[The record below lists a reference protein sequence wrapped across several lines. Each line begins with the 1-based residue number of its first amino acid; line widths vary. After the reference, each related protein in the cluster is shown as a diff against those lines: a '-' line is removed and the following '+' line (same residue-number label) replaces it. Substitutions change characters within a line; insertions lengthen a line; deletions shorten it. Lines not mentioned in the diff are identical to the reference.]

1 MKNLNLVLLLAGA
14 LLLGVGLLKPN
25 ISNIFPNKSVVIEPA
40 NLSEPSANLR
50 AEADNVIQALSADS
64 DRKIDGKNLAQ
75 LYIDMATLVSL
86 DGEDQVITN
95 TEEIRQANRLS
106 GLMLHLDIK
115 GKYPELAS
123 AAQKL
128 VVKAIGDDQVL
139 LNSDLRA
146 KAVEGFKAL
155 AWACNEGSK

>member
-1 MKNLNLVLLLAGA
+1 MKNTNLVLLLVGA

-25 ISNIFPNKSVVIEPA
+25 LSNIVPNKTVVVEPSD
-40 NLSEPSANLR
+40 LSEPSETLQD
-50 AEADNVIQALSADS
+50 EADEVIKALSVDT
-64 DRKIDGKNLAQ
+64 DRKIDGKRLAQ
-75 LYIDMATLVSL
+75 LYIDMATLISL
-86 DGEDQVITN
+86 DGEDQVIKN
-95 TEEIRQANRLS
+95 TEEVRQANRLT
-106 GLMLHLDIK
+106 GLMLRLNIK
-115 GKYPELAS
+115 GKYPELPT

-139 LNSDLRA
+139 LNADLRA